1 MSDIADRLY
10 GGTTA
15 PTTPAATETPAASTD
30 AFAERMFPSSVPKPA
45 ATTVDPVAAQ
55 QARGAEINERT
66 AADKAEAARKESFEQ
81 HGLWK
86 PAADLP
92 APEVPDNIKALR
104 EADAERR
111 LYTAEK
117 TYSGVQIE
125 AAMKDAAFSPELKT
139 AVAAEYREIFADVG
153 ASPQDAQEI
162 VDAAS
167 RFSVEPMTPER
178 DAANANDAIGALN
191 REFGN
196 DAADALKAA
205 QQMVTRDPRLVRM
218 LDESR
223 LGNDPAIVV
232 KLAHLARSQRAR
244 GKL

>member
-1 MSDIADRLY
+1 MSDIDMQGIADRLF
-10 GGTTA
+10 GGA
-15 PTTPAATETPAASTD
+15 STPAASTTS
-30 AFAERMFPSSVPKPA
+30 ETPA
-45 ATTVDPVAAQ
+45 AATDPAEAARATQ
-55 QARGAEINERT
+55 LERGAAINERT
-66 AADKAEAARKESFEQ
+66 AADKADAARKESFEQ

-86 PAADLP
+86 APGELP
-92 APEVPDNIKALR
+92 KAEVPDNIKAMR

-111 LYTAEK
+111 LYTPEK

-125 AAMKDAAFSPELKT
+125 TAMENAEGDPALK
-139 AVAAEYREIFADVG
+139 AVVARETREWLADIG
-153 ASPQDAQEI
+153 ASTDDAQQL

-167 RFSVEPMTPER
+167 QFSTEPVSPER
-178 DAANANDAIGALN
+178 DAANTNDAIGALN
-191 REFGN
+191 REFGQ
-196 DAADALKAA
+196 DATQALKAA
-205 QQMVTRDPRLVRM
+205 QQMVLRDPRLARF